1 MRKFLLILLFAIALS
16 TQNEADIP
24 ETTKSKWFAILEK
37 FYNIFYS
44 RLPVNL
50 KKAVSL
56 SRKDKTW
63 EKFILKLERVG
74 ERHAVKI
81 CLKNYIYIPH
91 PKPGEFNPVHYPGLC
106 TNLVNKILIIIKRF
120 NKEIKNK
127 IK

>member
-1 MRKFLLILLFAIALS
+1 MKKFLLILLFAIALS

-63 EKFILKLERVG
+63 EKFILKLEKLG
-74 ERHAVKI
+74 EENAIKI
-81 CLKNYIYIPH
+81 CPKKGDLLPRPRPGHFSPENYPDI
-91 PKPGEFNPVHYPGLC
+91 C
-106 TNLVNKILIIIKRF
+106 QNLVKAIVNFIKTF
-120 NKEIKNK
+120 KK
-127 IK
+127 